1 MEIMDKRK
9 KDRLTKGITL
19 NIGILVGCLVY
30 IYLYIV
36 PQYTT
41 INETIAQVN
50 TTIIDTA
57 SLKSTGV
64 NKDSFTELLNKSGK
78 KKEISE
84 TVFTDSSKLSEVLK
98 KPTTITTDYL
108 SWLIEENGK
117 INALDKEIFETDT
130 ILGNII
136 PVFISSSTINTGEY
150 IDNQLTLASF
160 ISYIEK
166 DILGKYSLT
175 SYAPLGISN
184 ITFSDK
190 NNTSVNIGSFK
201 ITLDFKGKNSNI
213 LALIDAVQKSG
224 SITIRNGKIIA
235 DTTKDVPLTK
245 EKGLSGLSNLL
256 ITIDTFSLTDI
267 PSSSSAYNQGN
278 ITLNFYVE
286 GMNYQKILLLR
297 TLLTA
302 KFAGLQKSVQEKSMI
317 CAKPGNPL
325 CNETITANAIATIKG
340 LAKNLTE
347 LQPQINSFKA
357 IDVTK
362 DTDVLIDIKT
372 SLQTIET
379 IYLRNN
385 SILEKAKKQS
395 NTK

>member
-1 MEIMDKRK
+1 
-9 KDRLTKGITL
+9 
-19 NIGILVGCLVY
+19 
-30 IYLYIV
+30 LYIV

-245 EKGLSGLSNLL
+245 EK
-256 ITIDTFSLTDI
+256 
-267 PSSSSAYNQGN
+267 
-278 ITLNFYVE
+278 
-286 GMNYQKILLLR
+286 
-297 TLLTA
+297 
-302 KFAGLQKSVQEKSMI
+302 
-317 CAKPGNPL
+317 
-325 CNETITANAIATIKG
+325 
-340 LAKNLTE
+340 
-347 LQPQINSFKA
+347 
-357 IDVTK
+357 
-362 DTDVLIDIKT
+362 
-372 SLQTIET
+372 
-379 IYLRNN
+379 
-385 SILEKAKKQS
+385 
-395 NTK
+395 

>member
-1 MEIMDKRK
+1 M
-9 KDRLTKGITL
+9 
-19 NIGILVGCLVY
+19 
-30 IYLYIV
+30 YIV

-245 EKGLSGLSNLL
+245 EK
-256 ITIDTFSLTDI
+256 
-267 PSSSSAYNQGN
+267 
-278 ITLNFYVE
+278 
-286 GMNYQKILLLR
+286 
-297 TLLTA
+297 
-302 KFAGLQKSVQEKSMI
+302 
-317 CAKPGNPL
+317 
-325 CNETITANAIATIKG
+325 
-340 LAKNLTE
+340 
-347 LQPQINSFKA
+347 
-357 IDVTK
+357 
-362 DTDVLIDIKT
+362 
-372 SLQTIET
+372 
-379 IYLRNN
+379 
-385 SILEKAKKQS
+385 
-395 NTK
+395 